1 LAPQGV
7 AVSRAP
13 WRERLESLGAPRRH
27 VSAATQAVMLATL
40 VDHPFSGPG
49 WLFEIKYDGV
59 RVLAERDAGH
69 VKLYGRSGQDFT
81 GRYPEIVEA
90 LAGLPVER
98 FVLDGRSSPSTST
111 GAARSSACRPHGT
124 IAAADVAI
132 VRRQVTVTAVLFDCL
147 SLDGYD
153 LRNVPLRERNI
164 SSSR

>member
-1 LAPQGV
+1 MSMTWDASPSSFFSSSSGMRTYWSLANSNPRTSSLRSTVVLQTGQNV
-7 AVSRAP
+7 C
-13 WRERLESLGAPRRH
+13 WRMGAPRRH

-98 FVLDGRSSPSTST
+98 FVLDG
-111 GAARSSACRPHGT
+111 
-124 IAAADVAI
+124 
-132 VRRQVTVTAVLFDCL
+132 
-147 SLDGYD
+147 
-153 LRNVPLRERNI
+153 E
-164 SSSR
+164 